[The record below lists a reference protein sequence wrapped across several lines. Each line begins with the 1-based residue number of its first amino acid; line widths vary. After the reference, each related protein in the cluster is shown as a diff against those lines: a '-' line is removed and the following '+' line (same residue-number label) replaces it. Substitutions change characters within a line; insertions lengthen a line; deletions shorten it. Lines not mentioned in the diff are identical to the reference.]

1 MSAERWVEKSLVIVI
16 MLFIIFAGFGQ
27 AVLQLWN
34 WLIPSIFGLPEI
46 TYWQAVGL
54 MGLSWIL
61 FGGLRGLGFLDN
73 RSRGWSERRERMTPD
88 ERQRFREG
96 LRAIGRDR
104 NC

>member
-1 MSAERWVEKSLVIVI
+1 MNAQRWIEKSLFIVI

-34 WLIPSIFGLPEI
+34 WLIPPIFGLQEI

-61 FGGLRGLGFLDN
+61 FGGLRGLGFMDTRG
-73 RSRGWSERRERMTPD
+73 RSRPERLEQMTPEERR
-88 ERQRFREG
+88 RFREG
-96 LRAIGRDR
+96 LRGIRPETGS
-104 NC
+104 